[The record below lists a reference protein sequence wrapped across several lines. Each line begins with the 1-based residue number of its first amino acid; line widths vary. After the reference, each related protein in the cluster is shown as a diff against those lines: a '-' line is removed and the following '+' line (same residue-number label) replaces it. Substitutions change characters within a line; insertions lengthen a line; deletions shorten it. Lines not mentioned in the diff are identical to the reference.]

1 MVNMLYDQT
10 FINHI
15 QKTDLSD
22 ESKEGIIKKFKI
34 KQYEEFVT
42 KLKGDIKEKEN
53 QLEKVMKDYQ

>member
-15 QKTDLSD
+15 QKTDLPD